1 MTRSPLAAYRGKRD
15 FARTPEPAGQ
25 DDGGAGSRFVV
36 HKHHAT
42 ADHYDLRL
50 ELDGVL
56 RSWAVPKGP
65 SLDPAE
71 KRFAV
76 ETEDH
81 PVAYLDFEGVIP
93 AGQYGAGPMIVWDAG
108 TWAPMGDP
116 AADLAKGA
124 FKFRLAGEKLSGG
137 WMLARLKRKD
147 AGDRQGWLLIKEHDQ
162 AAVPDRDILQE
173 RPESVQSGRRV
184 EELVA
189 SAPPGKRPPPRPGRL
204 KGAIRRPPP
213 AALVPQLA
221 TPAARP
227 PDGEDWLHE
236 IKIDGYRTLARIDGG
251 GVRLVTRGGL
261 DWTHRYGDLPAA
273 FAALPVKQ
281 AVIDGEIAVH
291 DADGVS
297 RLALLQQALSDG
309 ASSRLMFH
317 AFDLLHLDGWDLT
330 QAGVEARKGLLAR
343 ILAGQG
349 AAAPI
354 RYCDHI
360 TGNGGAFFDRA
371 SEMGL
376 EGVISKRRA
385 APYRPG
391 RDASWIKAKALQTG
405 DFLIAGYTSSPQ
417 AGGLAALALAE
428 AVDDEIN
435 FVGKVGT
442 GFDRDQAKA
451 LLARLDA
458 LRDPEAAIQG
468 LPRDVIPVRP
478 VLAAHVQ
485 YATRTASGALR
496 HATYRGLREVT
507 FAAPSQGAVPRL
519 VSDADLAAVWVT
531 NPERRLFGRAGATKL
546 DVALYYAR
554 IGDAMLP
561 HLFGRPVSLVRCPSG
576 RSGDCFFQRHPFTGM
591 PPSVGTIETRS
602 SDGELRTYLSIEDV
616 RSYLALAQFGVIE
629 FHTWGSVREHLETPD
644 RVTFDLDP
652 GEGVPWREVI
662 EAALHVRVQLEAL
675 GLVPFVKTTGG
686 KGLHVLVP
694 VRPGPD
700 WKAVH
705 AATGA
710 IAAALVASAPEVFIT
725 SMAVERRTRRIFIDI
740 HRNGRGATA
749 VAPYSLRAR
758 ANLPVSTPVA
768 WSDLDSVDAPGDLN
782 YSTVPGLVSAF
793 GDPWSRL
800 DRSARDLPKVANL
813 Q

>member
-1 MTRSPLAAYRGKRD
+1 MTRSPLSAYRGKRD
-15 FARTPEPAGQ
+15 FARTPEPAGR
-25 DDGGAGSRFVV
+25 DDGPAGSRFVV
-36 HKHHAT
+36 HMHHAT

-93 AGQYGAGPMIVWDAG
+93 AGQYGAGPMIVWDTG

-162 AAVPDRDILQE
+162 AAVPGRDILRE
-173 RPESVQSGRRV
+173 RPESVKSGRRV
-184 EELVA
+184 EELVEA
-189 SAPPGKRPPPRPGRL
+189 APPAQRARPTPGRL

-213 AALVPQLA
+213 AVLAPQLA

-236 IKIDGYRTLARIDGG
+236 IKIDGYRTLARLDGND
-251 GVRLVTRGGL
+251 VRFVTRGGL
-261 DWTHRYGDLPAA
+261 DWTHRYGALAAA

-291 DADGVS
+291 DASGVS
-297 RLALLQQALSDG
+297 RLALLQQALGDG
-309 ASSRLMFH
+309 APSRLMFH

-330 QAGVEARKGLLAR
+330 QAGVEARKGLLAQV
-343 ILAGQG
+343 LAGQG
-349 AAAPI
+349 AADPI
-354 RYCDHI
+354 RYCDHV

-376 EGVISKRRA
+376 EGVISKRRTS
-385 APYRPG
+385 PYQPG
-391 RDASWIKAKALQTG
+391 RNASWVKAKALRTG
-405 DFLIAGYTSSPQ
+405 DFLIAGYTTSPQ

-428 AVDDEIN
+428 AAGDEVH

-451 LLARLDA
+451 LLPRLDA
-458 LRDPEAAIQG
+458 LRDPKAAIRG

-478 VLAAHVQ
+478 VLTAHVQ

-496 HATYRGLREVT
+496 HATFRGLREVA

-519 VSDADLAAVWVT
+519 VSDADLAAIWVT
-531 NPERRLFGRAGATKL
+531 NPERRLFGRAGPTKL

-576 RSGDCFFQRHPFTGM
+576 RSQDCFFQRHPFTGM
-591 PPSVGTIETRS
+591 PPSVGTIETRN
-602 SDGELRTYLSIEDV
+602 SDGEVRTYLSIEDV

-629 FHTWGSVREHLETPD
+629 FHTWGSVRERLETPD

-694 VRPGPD
+694 IRPGPD

-705 AATGA
+705 AATAA
-710 IAAALVASAPEVFIT
+710 IATALAASVPEVFIT
-725 SMAVERRTRRIFIDI
+725 SMAVEKRTRRIFIDI

-758 ANLPVSTPVA
+758 SSLPVSTPVA
-768 WSDLDSVDAPGDLN
+768 WSDLESVDAPGDLN
-782 YSTVPGLVSAF
+782 YSTVPGLVSAS

-800 DRSARDLPKVANL
+800 DRSARPLPEAPAKR
-813 Q
+813 